1 MEKATDKQLAL
12 LQKLGATF
20 ETNVSKEE
28 ASKLIEQ
35 IITTQQKYKK
45 EVKYPQIEKIHVN
58 TAKGWKD
65 ITPKP
70 KFDTSSYYVAYAK
83 DLCIAMLEAIVKK
96 NIALQEYPV
105 KWADVEVDKIMET
118 AIHCI
123 QMAKSEFE

>member
-83 DLCIAMLEAIVKK
+83 DLCIAMIEAIQRKDPK
-96 NIALQEYPV
+96 TEI
-105 KWADVEVDKIMET
+105 EVDKVMQT
-118 AIHCI
+118 AIACI
-123 QMAKSEFE
+123 DMAREEFK

>member
-1 MEKATDKQLAL
+1 MEQATDKQLAL

-45 EVKYPQIEKIHVN
+45 EVKQPQIESFEKPDRYQKM
-58 TAKGWKD
+58 AKAKY
-65 ITPKP
+65 
-70 KFDTSSYYVAYAK
+70 DTSSVYTSYSK
-83 DLCIAMLEAIVKK
+83 DLCIAMIEAIQNKDIKK
-96 NIALQEYPV
+96 EI
-105 KWADVEVDKIMET
+105 EVDKIMET

-123 QMAKSEFE
+123 KMAKKEFEK

>member
-45 EVKYPQIEKIHVN
+45 EVKQPQVETYEQVAQRNWSKPTSDKSFKAHKI
-58 TAKGWKD
+58 
-65 ITPKP
+65 
-70 KFDTSSYYVAYAK
+70 DTSSYYVAYAK
-83 DLCIAMLEAIVKK
+83 DLCIAMIEAIQRKDPK
-96 NIALQEYPV
+96 TEI
-105 KWADVEVDKIMET
+105 EVDKVMQT
-118 AIHCI
+118 AIACI
-123 QMAKSEFE
+123 DMAREEFK